1 MITVSQDIIRSP
13 DGRNKVWD
21 VVEYP
26 EAVAVVTVNNEGKL
40 LLVRQYRHPVG
51 QELLEIPAGGI
62 EPGES
67 PGTAVRRELREETGY
82 RPERVTRLTS
92 FYSAP
97 GYSTELLHLFLAEDL
112 TPDRLTAEDTAEI
125 TVIEANKQEVL
136 RMIKDGRI
144 RDGKSIAGL
153 LFYLQNNGAR

>member
-1 MITVSQDIIRSP
+1 
-13 DGRNKVWD
+13 
-21 VVEYP
+21 VEYP
-26 EAVAVVTVNNEGKL
+26 EAVAVVTVNNKGNL
-40 LLVRQYRHPVG
+40 LLVRQYRHPVS

-67 PGTAVRRELREETGY
+67 PGTAVQRELREETGY

-136 RMIKDGRI
+136 RMIQDGRI

-153 LFYLQNNGAR
+153 LFYLQNNISR